1 MKLTLKID
9 GENKEFAL
17 SGFIPAV
24 IFKKSLQFA
33 HAMDSNEGLDPALM
47 ERLVEFISQDIYGGQ
62 FTPDEFWEGID
73 SRDFMTVLQQSISA
87 PTFRA
92 QEKLAPLKN

>member
-33 HAMDSNEGLDPALM
+33 HAMDSNDGLDPDLM
-47 ERLVEFISQDIYGGQ
+47 ERLVEFIAQDIYGGQ

>member
-1 MKLTLKID
+1 
-9 GENKEFAL
+9 
-17 SGFIPAV
+17 
-24 IFKKSLQFA
+24 
-33 HAMDSNEGLDPALM
+33 MDSNDGLDPDLM
-47 ERLVEFISQDIYGGQ
+47 ERLVEFIAQDIYGGQ